1 MIELIWESGKTIFG
15 WITEMKKNQREI
27 NQNTSEFLIGISNLL
42 DDTVKKLARDEY
54 PHDNCTQMSILCDN
68 LISTLTGKMDEE
80 TIQKL
85 HTDLELST
93 KLEQL
98 YAERKDPN
106 TLKRLKECKG
116 MFAALGQIVKVK

>member
-15 WITEMKKNQREI
+15 WISEMKKNKREI
-27 NQNTSEFLIGISNLL
+27 NQNTSQFLLEISELF
-42 DDTVKKLARDEY
+42 DDTVKKLARNEY

-85 HTDLELST
+85 HSDLDLSS
-93 KLEQL
+93 KLERL
-98 YAERKDPN
+98 YAEREDPN

-116 MFAALGQIVKVK
+116 MFAALGQVIKVK

>member
-27 NQNTSEFLIGISNLL
+27 NQNTSEFLIGISSLL

-54 PHDNCTQMSILCDN
+54 PHDNCIQMSILCDN
-68 LISTLTGKMDEE
+68 LISSLTGKMDEA

-85 HTDLELST
+85 HSDLELST

>member
-15 WITEMKKNQREI
+15 WISEMKRNKREI
-27 NQNTSEFLIGISNLL
+27 NQNTSVFLQGISELL
-42 DDTVKKLARDEY
+42 DDTVKKLARNEY

-68 LISTLTGKMDEE
+68 LISTLTGKMDGE

-85 HTDLELST
+85 HSDLDLSS
-93 KLEQL
+93 KLERL

-116 MFAALGQIVKVK
+116 MFAGLAQVIRVK

>member
-1 MIELIWESGKTIFG
+1 MIDLIWESGKTIFS
-15 WITEMKKNQREI
+15 WITEMKRNKREI
-27 NQNTSEFLIGISNLL
+27 NQNTSVFLQGISELL
-42 DDTVKKLARDEY
+42 DDTVKKLARNEY

-85 HTDLELST
+85 HSDLDLSS
-93 KLEQL
+93 KLERL

-116 MFAALGQIVKVK
+116 MFAGLAQVIRVK

>member
-54 PHDNCTQMSILCDN
+54 PHDNCIQMSILCDN